1 MASVLGSYTLTSVSK
16 TLIQSDNISYLSV
29 ICLSGT
35 VTVLC
40 SGKNV
45 PSWNLSNSAISLG
58 VGQGL
63 NVQETVNIQ
72 SLDGVTIDATSGS
85 AGVIVG

>member
-1 MASVLGSYTLTSVSK
+1 MASLLGTYTLTSVSK
-16 TLIQSDNISYLSV
+16 TLLQSDNIAYLSV
-29 ICLSGT
+29 ICLSGA

-40 SGKNV
+40 QGKNV
-45 PSWNLSNSAISLG
+45 QSWNLSNSPISLG

-63 NVQETVNIQ
+63 NVHETVNIQ

-85 AGVIVG
+85 AGVVVG